1 MTYVGSGMRMRAGV
15 LVALIIAGLVV
26 IVSPAAPAWACSC
39 AFSDAEARER
49 ADQIVVGEV
58 TEVTDKDVAL
68 AVESVE
74 KGTTVPGET
83 IRLRVWSRDEVSCG
97 YEFRLGV
104 RYRVNSH
111 NGGTGLCSGIDDSPV
126 VTAPP
131 TTAAVAQPP
140 PVAQR
145 PDRTWWLVAGTSGVA
160 LIAVVAVAVVLRRRR
175 G

>member
-1 MTYVGSGMRMRAGV
+1 MRIRAGV
-15 LVALIIAGLVV
+15 LIALIVAGLVV

-39 AFSDAEARER
+39 ALSKAQEREK
-49 ADQIVVGEV
+49 ADLIVVGEV

-74 KGTTVPGET
+74 KGTAVPGET
-83 IRLRVWSRDEVSCG
+83 VRLGVWSRSEVACG

-111 NGGTGLCSGIDDSPV
+111 LGKTGLCSGIDDSPA
-126 VTAPP
+126 VTTPP
-131 TTAAVAQPP
+131 TTAAAAEPP

-145 PDRTWWLVAGTSGVA
+145 PDRRSWWLVAGTGGVA
-160 LIAVVAVAVVLRRRR
+160 LVALVAVAVVLRRRR